1 MKYIVENLIIPQDKR
16 AEINNKILYLIDN
29 AIISNTV
36 DFVNFVLVYG

>member
-29 AIISNTV
+29 GIAEENGITATDIVS
-36 DFVNFVLVYG
+36 